1 MLTPVQG
8 PAVDANQLRLYET
21 ILQAVPDLVYVFDLE
36 HRFIYA
42 NQALLAMW
50 GCTWEQARGKT
61 LLEMGYEPWHA
72 SMHDEEID
80 RIIATRGTIRNDVPF
95 EHASLGERVY
105 DYIFMPVLD
114 PQGQVEAIA
123 GAARDVT
130 TRKRQEESL
139 RRSEERLSAMVN
151 ASSDLI
157 YRVSPDWRQLAV
169 VGGRAVGNFTRG
181 QSLAWS
187 FNLIHP
193 EDRERVAEAIRHARE
208 TLTPYQSQHRI
219 RLGEDRWAWVSS
231 HAVPIRDDDG
241 AVSEWFGAAT
251 DIDQRVRHEESL
263 RLLVNE
269 LDHRVK
275 NTLAIVQS
283 IVAQTLRTS
292 PDGAEATPL
301 IESRL
306 QALAATHDVLTREK
320 WSGAPVEEIV
330 RLAVGHCRDGNPA
343 RFDLQGP
350 AVSLDP
356 RRAVALSMAMHE
368 LCTNATKYGAM
379 SVPDGRVR
387 VHWALHDQ
395 DGQTR
400 LVLDWEESGGPPVQA
415 PTRGGFGTR
424 LLQRG
429 LQHDLQGTVTL
440 EFPPA
445 GVRCHI
451 EAPLPCNAGIRP

>member
-1 MLTPVQG
+1 MPVQA
-8 PAVDANQLRLYET
+8 AVADASQLRLYET

-42 NQALLAMW
+42 NQALLDMW
-50 GCTWEQARGKT
+50 GRSWEEARGKR
-61 LLEMGYEPWHA
+61 LLELGYQPWHA
-72 SMHDEEID
+72 AMHEAEID
-80 RIIATRGTIRNDVPF
+80 RVVATGRQVRNDVPF
-95 EHASLGERVY
+95 EHATLGPRIY
-105 DYIFMPVLD
+105 DYIFIPVLGKD
-114 PQGQVEAIA
+114 GQVEAVA
-123 GAARDVT
+123 GATRDIT
-130 TRKRQEESL
+130 ERKRQEDAL
-139 RRSEERLSAMVN
+139 RRSEQRLSAMVN

-157 YRVSPDWRQLAV
+157 YRVSPDWRHLAV
-169 VGGRAVGNFTRG
+169 VGGRAVGNLSRG

-208 TLTPYQSQHRI
+208 TLTPYQSQHRV
-219 RLGEDRWAWVSS
+219 RLGADGWVWVSS

-241 AVSEWFGAAT
+241 AVLEWFGAAT

-283 IVAQTLRTS
+283 IVAQTLRNN
-292 PDGAEATPL
+292 PDVAQATPL

-330 RLAVGHCRDGNPA
+330 RLAVGHCRDGDPT

-356 RRAVALSMAMHE
+356 RRAVALSMALHE

-379 SVPDGRVR
+379 SVPGGRVR
-387 VHWALHDQ
+387 VHWALQDQ
-395 DGQTR
+395 AGQAR

-415 PTRGGFGTR
+415 PARVGFGTR

-429 LQHDLQGTVTL
+429 LQHDLGGTVTL
-440 EFPPA
+440 DFSPA

-451 EAPLPCNAGIRP
+451 EAPLPCTAGTRS

>member
-1 MLTPVQG
+1 MQAGTRVAGGNPSH
-8 PAVDANQLRLYET
+8 LYET
-21 ILQAVPDLVYVFDLE
+21 ILQAVPDLVFVFDLE

-42 NQALLAMW
+42 NQALLDMW
-50 GCTWEQARGKT
+50 GRSWEQAQGKR
-61 LLEMGYEPWHA
+61 LLELGYEPWHA
-72 SMHDEEID
+72 AMHEAEID
-80 RIIATRGTIRNDVPF
+80 RVVATGRQVRNDVPF
-95 EHASLGERVY
+95 EHASLGRRIY
-105 DYIFMPVLD
+105 DYIFIPVLGKD
-114 PQGQVEAIA
+114 GQVEAVA
-123 GAARDVT
+123 GTTRDVT
-130 TRKRQEESL
+130 ERKRQEDAL
-139 RRSEERLSAMVN
+139 RRSEQRLSAMVN

-157 YRVSPDWRQLAV
+157 YRVTPDWRHLAL
-169 VGGRAVGNFTRG
+169 VGGRAVDNLTRG
-181 QSLAWS
+181 QSPAWS

-193 EDRERVAEAIRHARE
+193 DDRERVAEAIRHARAS
-208 TLTPYQSQHRI
+208 LTPYQSEHRV
-219 RLGEDRWAWVSS
+219 RQGEDGWAWVSS

-241 AVSEWFGAAT
+241 SVIEWFGAAT

-292 PDGAEATPL
+292 PDGAQAMPL

-320 WSGAPVEEIV
+320 WSGALVEEIV
-330 RLAVGHCRDGNPA
+330 RLAVGHCRDGDPA

-350 AVSLDP
+350 AISLDP
-356 RRAVALSMAMHE
+356 RRAVALSMALHE

-379 SVPDGRVR
+379 SVPGGRVR
-387 VHWALHDQ
+387 IHWALQDQ
-395 DGQTR
+395 DGHAR

-415 PTRGGFGTR
+415 PARGGFGTR

-429 LQHDLQGTVTL
+429 LQHDLKGTVTL
-440 EFPPA
+440 EFPTA

-451 EAPLPCNAGIRP
+451 EAPLPRNTGFRP

>member
-1 MLTPVQG
+1 MPTQAGARVAEGNPSH
-8 PAVDANQLRLYET
+8 LYET

-42 NQALLAMW
+42 NQALLDMW
-50 GCTWEQARGKT
+50 GCSWEQARGKR
-61 LLEMGYEPWHA
+61 LLELGYEPWHA
-72 SMHDEEID
+72 AMHEAEID
-80 RIIATRGTIRNDVPF
+80 RVVATGQQVRNDVPF
-95 EHASLGERVY
+95 EHASLGRRIY
-105 DYIFMPVLD
+105 DYIFIPVLGED
-114 PQGQVEAIA
+114 GQVEAVA
-123 GAARDVT
+123 GATRDVT
-130 TRKRQEESL
+130 ERKRQEEAL
-139 RRSEERLSAMVN
+139 RRSEQRLSAMVN

-157 YRVSPDWRQLAV
+157 YRVTPDWRQLAV
-169 VGGRAVGNFTRG
+169 VGGRAVGSLTHG

-187 FNLIHP
+187 FDLIHP
-193 EDRERVAEAIRHARE
+193 EDREGVADAIRQARAS
-208 TLTPYQSQHRI
+208 LTPYQSQHRV
-219 RLGEDRWAWVSS
+219 RRGTDGWTWVSS

-241 AVSEWFGAAT
+241 TVIEWFGAAT
-251 DIDQRVRHEESL
+251 DIDERVRHEASL

-283 IVAQTLRTS
+283 IVAQTLRTR
-292 PDGAEATPL
+292 PDGAQAMPL

-320 WSGAPVEEIV
+320 WSGALVEDIV
-330 RLAVGHCRDGNPA
+330 RVAVGHCRDGEPA

-350 AVSLDP
+350 RLSLDP
-356 RRAVALSMAMHE
+356 RRAVALSMALHE

-387 VHWALHDQ
+387 VHWASHDH
-395 DGQTR
+395 DGQAR

-415 PTRGGFGTR
+415 PTRSGFGSR

-440 EFPPA
+440 EFPPE

-451 EAPLPCNAGIRP
+451 EAPLPATAGTRP